1 MRIGVALL
9 AAALPMLWTPAR
21 ASPPPLRNPAM
32 LNIGFIC
39 HWQARCMERQQNAM
53 RKALDFVD
61 DRRPPAWKVQLCNR
75 NASRAKARGDWR
87 LGRVDWIG
95 FNNCI
100 RNKRL
105 NPPRDRQR
113 RR

>member
-1 MRIGVALL
+1 MRLALL
-9 AAALPMLWTPAR
+9 AFGLAMLATPAS
-21 ASPPPLRNPAM
+21 AGPPPLRNPAM

-39 HWQARCMERQQNAM
+39 HWQLRCMERQEKAM
-53 RKALDFVD
+53 RQALSFVD
-61 DRRPPAWKVQLCNR
+61 KRRPPSWKVQLCNR
-75 NASRAKARGDWR
+75 NASRTRTRGDWR
-87 LGRVDWIG
+87 RGRVDWIG

-105 NPPRDRQR
+105 DPPRARQR